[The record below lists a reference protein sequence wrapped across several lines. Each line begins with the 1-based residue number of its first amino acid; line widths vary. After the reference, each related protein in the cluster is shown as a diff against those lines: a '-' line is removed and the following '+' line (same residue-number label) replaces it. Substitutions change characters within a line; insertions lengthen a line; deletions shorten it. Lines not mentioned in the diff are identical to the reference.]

1 VLQPRC
7 CEPLEPSIT
16 LPKLLTNEMMEEERS
31 WLATSISD
39 WLDAEWKQPEVQPVH
54 AAIGRRVSE
63 IYARQRMEGEDELV
77 GILLA
82 IGQELESFDM
92 SSSFVGPFII
102 ANKVAELLLQ
112 HRVGKRDPNPT
123 TYSRSPNSPVW
134 SMDDELALEERQRE
148 REAEKRE
155 GGATVNTGEGC
166 QDLPFA
172 PTLLDKFER
181 YKFLMELLDGT
192 IGSAEASGAVALTV
206 GFKYDRETRLWSGA
220 DVSDSFFAAFGDNPP
235 VDVLGNG
242 KVLEHLE
249 NRLKVDDEDGRV
261 AEGLNMIVETYHGQ
275 DLTQILRESGD
286 EDFKSREI
294 VAKFLHLLGGF

>member
-1 VLQPRC
+1 VVQPRC

-16 LPKLLTNEMMEEERS
+16 LPKLLTDEMIEEERS

-39 WLDAEWKQPEVQPVH
+39 WLDAEWTQPEDQPVH

-92 SSSFVGPFII
+92 SNSFVGPFIV

-112 HRVGKRDPNPT
+112 HRAGNRDPKPT
-123 TYSRSPNSPVW
+123 TNSRSAYSPVW
-134 SMDDELALEERQRE
+134 SMEDEQASEERR
-148 REAEKRE
+148 RKRE
-155 GGATVNTGEGC
+155 EEKGDSANANTAEDSL
-166 QDLPFA
+166 DLPFA
-172 PTLLDKFER
+172 PSLLDKFER
-181 YKFLMELLDGT
+181 YKFLTELLDGT

-206 GFKYDRETRLWSGA
+206 GFKYDRETQLWSGGE
-220 DVSDSFFAAFGDNPP
+220 VSDSFFAKFGDSPP
-235 VDVLGNG
+235 VDILGN
-242 KVLEHLE
+242 KEVLEHLE
-249 NRLKVDDEDGRV
+249 NRLRADDEDGRV
-261 AEGLNMIVETYHGQ
+261 AEGLNIIVETYHGH
-275 DLTQILRESGD
+275 DLTHILRESGD
-286 EDFKSREI
+286 EDFKAREI